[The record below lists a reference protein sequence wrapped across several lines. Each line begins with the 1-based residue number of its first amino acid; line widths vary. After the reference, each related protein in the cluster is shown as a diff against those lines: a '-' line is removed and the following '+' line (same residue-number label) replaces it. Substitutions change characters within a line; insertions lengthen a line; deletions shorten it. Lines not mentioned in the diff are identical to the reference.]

1 MNILYQTYVKLS
13 PTSGGTER
21 TTLTVARELRRL
33 YNARIYS
40 VYEAQASTPT
50 PDCIDD
56 EYLWHVDRDEAKN
69 VATLREVIVRW
80 SIDAVIVQGA
90 FIHVKRFRK
99 AIGELNCK
107 LVFAHHFAP
116 GFEAEANTFYNH
128 ISQIP
133 SGSLKNYLRWMRKAI
148 FFWRYR
154 HREAGILK
162 SDYNSAY
169 LNADTTVLLSD
180 RLTDKF
186 KAFGHI
192 EGCEKFR
199 YIPNALTFDEFASPN
214 DFARKKRKVLIVSR
228 LDDTPKNI
236 SLALEIWRLVKSDSR
251 SRGWTLDII
260 GHGPDEAKYR
270 RQVKRKRIPDVSFLG
285 RKNPIEDYRAA
296 SIFMMTSRCESW
308 GLTLTEAQQMGVVPV
323 AFDTYATLT
332 EILTDGEDSIVSEP
346 GDVGQYVEAVLT
358 LMTDTTLRHK
368 LAINGLH
375 NCQRFNPEKIAKMW
389 QELLS

>member
-13 PTSGGTER
+13 LTSGGTER

-40 VYEAQASTPT
+40 VYEAPASTPM

-56 EYLWHVDRDEAKN
+56 ECLWHVDRDETKN
-69 VATLREVIVRW
+69 VATLREVIERW

-99 AIGELNCK
+99 AIEGLNCK

-128 ISQIP
+128 ISRIP
-133 SGSLKNYLRWMRKAI
+133 GGGLKNYLRWMRKVI
-148 FFWRYR
+148 FFRRYR
-154 HREAGILK
+154 DREVEMLK

-169 LNADTTVLLSD
+169 LNADATVLLSD
-180 RLTDKF
+180 RLKDKF
-186 KAFGHI
+186 MAFGHI
-192 EGCEKFR
+192 VGCEKIR
-199 YIPNALTFDEFASPN
+199 YIPNALTFDEFASSD

-228 LDDTPKNI
+228 LDDIPKNI
-236 SLALEIWRLVKSDSR
+236 SLALEIWRLVKLDSR

-260 GHGPDEAKYR
+260 GHGSDEAKYR

-323 AFDTYATLT
+323 AFNTYATLT
-332 EILTDGEDSIVSEP
+332 EILTDGEDSIVCDP
-346 GDVGQYVEAVLT
+346 GDVDQYVEAVLT
-358 LMTDTTLRHK
+358 LMTDITLRHE

-375 NCQRFNPEKIAKMW
+375 NCQRFNPENIAKMW
-389 QELLS
+389 RKLLS